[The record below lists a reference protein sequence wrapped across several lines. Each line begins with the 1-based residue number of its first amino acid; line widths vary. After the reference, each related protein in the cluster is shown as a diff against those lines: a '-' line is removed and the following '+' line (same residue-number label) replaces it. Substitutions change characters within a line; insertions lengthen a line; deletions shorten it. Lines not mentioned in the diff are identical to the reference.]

1 MTDAVLATIVASGRA
16 LIQFNIRSIK
26 YIDLYINIL
35 FLPKH
40 LDSGLRTNMRKAA
53 RYLDDVNLLNPRR
66 WRGERLHH
74 HGGGVC
80 WLFVLLWMY
89 S

>member
-1 MTDAVLATIVASGRA
+1 MDDILATIVAGGRA
-16 LIQFNIRSIK
+16 LIQLNIRSMKIYF
-26 YIDLYINIL
+26 YIIL
-35 FLPKH
+35 MNQTKSF
-40 LDSGLRTNMRKAA
+40 DSGLGTNMRKAA
-53 RYLDDVNLLNPRR
+53 RPLGSMVSSNPRR

-80 WLFVLLWMY
+80 WLLVLLWMN